1 MHLNWQ
7 FFVSARDGPNMPL
20 GVELFK
26 SELSK
31 TLICPLIGNLMD
43 QFASYGT
50 ELVIKN
56 KVNLGIYQFIY
67 SFPILVRKK
76 KHNN

>member
-43 QFASYGT
+43 QFHYLPTTVCGPSVDFLSYKCLQ
-50 ELVIKN
+50 LVVGQMSNI
-56 KVNLGIYQFIY
+56 
-67 SFPILVRKK
+67 S
-76 KHNN
+76 